1 MQFLARLWASFTD
14 ANRENARL
22 LAHLVGGAILFFMFA
37 LLAAL
42 LSLFI
47 QWLSTWVNDSQT
59 IAVLTWA
66 KYGILVMDVVLLI
79 IVGYRAIRHFWK
91 GGRS

>member
-1 MQFLARLWASFTD
+1 MKQIARIWAHFTD

-22 LAHLVGGAILFFMFA
+22 LAHLVGGAVLFLLFA
-37 LLAAL
+37 MLAGAL
-42 LSLFI
+42 SVFI
-47 QWLSTWVNDSQT
+47 EWLSTWVNDEQT

-66 KYGILVMDVVLLI
+66 KYGILVMDVVLLM
-79 IVGYRAIRHFWK
+79 IVGYRAIKHFWK